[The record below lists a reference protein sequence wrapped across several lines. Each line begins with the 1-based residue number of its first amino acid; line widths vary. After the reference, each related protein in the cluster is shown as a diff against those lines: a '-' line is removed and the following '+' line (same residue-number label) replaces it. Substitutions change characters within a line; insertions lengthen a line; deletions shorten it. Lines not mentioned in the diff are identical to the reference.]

1 MFNMS
6 DYKLSTELSQNIVDG
21 LMAGYRD
28 YIEVRREKA
37 RTMKIS
43 SAYAWVKGN
52 HIDDQIAK
60 TCEPYGVKSKV
71 AKAGLTWHY
80 LQFMQP
86 EEKVLFIVKNAK
98 YFNEDQVDIGKNIH
112 GNTKGRKLAYM
123 EPLLEINRGIDFSKV
138 QTVNPNGSVQLE
150 LFDDFY
156 VNDGVEKEVSEL
168 VKVYD
173 RFYIITYAIDE
184 SQLISRISLF
194 LPNPI
199 DKKAYPVDDLTH
211 YISTSQQPVIDEEVI
226 SALTTSV
233 EAEENIGAHY
243 FDIGIKDDAKEGSD
257 RKNKEV

>member
-1 MFNMS
+1 M
-6 DYKLSTELSQNIVDG
+6 
-21 LMAGYRD
+21 
-28 YIEVRREKA
+28 
-37 RTMKIS
+37 
-43 SAYAWVKGN
+43 KGN
-52 HIDDQIAK
+52 FRLRLFAIMIVFASVIAITIAVINHTK
-60 TCEPYGVKSKV
+60 
-71 AKAGLTWHY
+71 L
-80 LQFMQP
+80 
-86 EEKVLFIVKNAK
+86 EKV
-98 YFNEDQVDIGKNIH
+98 
-112 GNTKGRKLAYM
+112 
-123 EPLLEINRGIDFSKV
+123 
-138 QTVNPNGSVQLE
+138 
-150 LFDDFY
+150 
-156 VNDGVEKEVSEL
+156 